1 MSDTL
6 VIDSAQIVQWQSQ
19 QDFDYN
25 RELVGGGTTFYEWLT
40 GKLRELLQDIFGQM
54 WNSSFT
60 SMFLVLLGVLA
71 LTAIGLY
78 LWRYHPGLFKGKDS
92 LPAADSEGEDTIYGV
107 DFETSIRQAVGRAD
121 WREAI
126 RLRYLQT
133 LKALSDNGQIDW
145 QPFKTPTQY
154 VREMSLPQPLPRRG
168 EVPTAT
174 QQLTPNTS
182 PARAAA
188 MRALTAHFLRVR
200 YGNFPAT
207 QELYEEVCDLRKE
220 VDHGA

>member
-25 RELVGGGTTFYEWLT
+25 RELVGGGTTFYEWLM

-60 SMFLVLLGVLA
+60 SMFLVLLGVTVLA
-71 LTAIGLY
+71 AIGLY
-78 LWRYHPGLFKGKDS
+78 LWRYHPSLFRGKDS
-92 LPAADSEGEDTIYGV
+92 LQTADGEEEDTIYGV
-107 DFETSIRQAVGRAD
+107 DFEASIRQAVGRAD

-154 VREMSLPQPLPRRG
+154 VREMASLPHQP
-168 EVPTAT
+168 
-174 QQLTPNTS
+174 TPNTQHPTPNTL

-188 MRALTAHFLRVR
+188 MRALTTHFLRVR

-207 QELYEEVCDLRKE
+207 QELYDEVCDLRKE